1 MAKKMK
7 KALCA
12 VLAVIMALSCFS
24 LTVAAYTGYDHD
36 GTNTSLKV
44 RSEVTTD
51 QASYSVGST
60 VTATV
65 TLEHP
70 DNDAIGWIGTVAFDD
85 SVLEFKSATPGE
97 GFSYFNYKSGSTDV
111 EFVPVAENYSVANL
125 TAGYGGTAYTMANLC
140 RLIGTPTFADSH
152 LALIPIG
159 LVSEGKTKGTSTVI
173 TLTFEAKAATS
184 ATGISLLPSYVY
196 SSDHGYFDCAAPVE
210 DDGTYL
216 TAYSAVKLPSSFA
229 ITGEG
234 GDTYYDI
241 TFTWHGGSATKSTK
255 ENTMPQ
261 LPDDPADWTT
271 ADDDYNHTFKEWSP
285 AVAVATQATTY
296 TAVYNDIFVPASYTD
311 YNSIKSAAEAKRDGG
326 SWTEESVAN
335 LNAKLAVDVSGLGK
349 GHQSQ
354 VDAAAAAIQT
364 AADNLIEKQ
373 AAVYDITFNVN
384 GTPTVVSTTEGA
396 RPQAPNVPS
405 YQDNE
410 KIYTFSAWKDDVTGT
425 EYTTAN
431 LPVATGV
438 ASYTAQ
444 YSWTYRDYPVTFTW
458 HGGSTVVNTH
468 WGVAPVAPTN
478 IPSYQE
484 GGKTY
489 THIGWNPA
497 VAAYDGTVTSYEAT
511 YSSQAII
518 YDIIFIV
525 NGTETHVPTAAGA
538 MPQAP
543 EVSGYSEGD
552 YDYTPDGWNPAVVPA
567 SANGTTYTAKFIET
581 FVPADYTAVNAAIAQ
596 AGQINRDIYTADSL
610 ADLDAAILAAD
621 VEHPL
626 GRTQKTTVDGFATA
640 IVNAIGALV
649 EKPADYTE
657 YNNAKS
663 ALETELAKTDAYTP
677 DSIATVSG
685 LLADIDN
692 ALDKNLKITSQSVVE
707 KAAQDVTAL
716 QAQLVAKA
724 DKSTL
729 KSLIDEAEA
738 LDPNKYVD
746 FSGVTSALA
755 TANDVYNNDNATDQ
769 QVVDATNALRNALG
783 ALEFKPADYTAWN
796 SLVNRF
802 NNIDT
807 NYYTPESV
815 QAVND
820 VIDRVTLDEDIRY
833 QDDLDALC
841 TELET
846 AIDNLQLIRTW
857 EGETDWEGVAH
868 ETFGSNLIF
877 TQKVN
882 PNDASDIEVEVKI
895 NHPNYDISMLQI
907 AALYDAKAMTFV
919 SAEIKNGTEIYAETK
934 AADFNPT
941 DYSLPA
947 MANASI
953 LKVAA
958 DYDTALAATEAT
970 EDLVMVLKFKATGV
984 VPSSYIK
991 SVPLQ
996 SNEVVTA
1003 GESVFSQIL
1012 TSEGGKE
1019 WMHNDIANLVLA
1031 EGAGGTIAGTFAC
1044 NANNTSTVTIKLM
1057 DGDTEVASTT
1067 ATGLAPNYTFENVAP
1082 GTYTIKM
1089 SATGSLGY
1097 KILNVVVEA
1106 GATKEIPSV
1115 TLIFG
1120 NYDGDSEIT
1129 SFDVMEII
1137 PHANNF
1143 TYEEAADF
1151 DGSGDID
1158 IMDAANTIPFMNAN
1172 TNAASQVL
1180 DLLAQFSVLR
1190 MFNCFK
1196 YIKES

>member
-12 VLAVIMALSCFS
+12 VLAVIMAFSCFS
-24 LTVAAYTGYDHD
+24 LTVAAYTGYDHS

-44 RSEVTTD
+44 RSEVSVD
-51 QASYSVGST
+51 ASSYSVGST
-60 VTATV
+60 VTATIK
-65 TLEHP
+65 LDHP

-85 SVLEFKSATPGE
+85 SVLEYKSATLGD
-97 GFSYFNYKSGSTDV
+97 GFEYFDYTSGKVTES
-111 EFVPVAENYSVANL
+111 FVPVAENKDVSTL
-125 TAGYGGTAYTMANLC
+125 TAGYGGSAYTMTSLC
-140 RLIGTPTFADSH
+140 RLLGTPAFADSH
-152 LALIPIG
+152 LSLLPVAVI
-159 LVSEGKTKGTSTVI
+159 SEGKTKGTSTVI
-173 TLTFEAKAATS
+173 TLTFEAKATTS
-184 ATGISLLPSYVY
+184 ATAMSLLPSYVF
-196 SSDHGYFDCAAPVE
+196 SSDHGYYDCAAPVE
-210 DDGTYL
+210 DDGAYL
-216 TAYSAVKLPSSFA
+216 TAYSAIKTPTQFA
-229 ITGEG
+229 ITGG
-234 GDTYYDI
+234 GGETYYDI
-241 TFTWHGGSATKSTK
+241 TFTWHGGSAVKNTKQGS
-255 ENTMPQ
+255 MPEI
-261 LPDDPADWTT
+261 PTEVPASWTT
-271 ADDDYNHTFKEWSP
+271 DDDNYVHYYEGNWSP
-285 AVAVATQATTY
+285 AVVAATSATTY
-296 TAVYNDIFVPASYTD
+296 EAVYRDQFVPASFTD
-311 YNSIKSAAEAKRDGG
+311 YNTIKANAIAKRDNGTV
-326 SWTEESVAN
+326 WTDETLAV
-335 LNAKLAVDVSGLGK
+335 LNAALAVDVSAKGK
-349 GHQSQ
+349 STADQAD
-354 VDAAAAAIQT
+354 VNAAAAAIQD

-373 AAVYDITFNVN
+373 ATVYQITFNVN

-410 KIYTFSAWKDDVTGT
+410 KTYTFSAWKDDVTGT
-425 EYTTAN
+425 EYTTAT
-431 LPVATGV
+431 LPAATGV

-444 YSWTYRDYPVTFTW
+444 YTWVYREYPVTFSW
-458 HGGSTVVNTH
+458 RGGSTTVNTH

-478 IPSYQE
+478 IPSYEE

-489 THIGWNPA
+489 THNGWNPA
-497 VAAYDGTVTSYEAT
+497 ISAYDGTVTSYEAT
-511 YSSQAII
+511 YSSEAII

-525 NGTETHVPTAAGA
+525 NGTEQHVSTAAGA
-538 MPQAP
+538 IPQAP

-552 YDYTPDGWNPAVVPA
+552 YDYTPDGWEPALAPA
-567 SANGTTYTAKFIET
+567 SANGTTYTAKYKET

-649 EKPADYTE
+649 EKPADYTA

-724 DKSTL
+724 DKSIL
-729 KSLIDEAEA
+729 KSLIDDAEA

-769 QVVDATNALRNALG
+769 QVVDATNALRNALS
-783 ALEFKPADYTAWN
+783 ALVFKGADYTAWN
-796 SLVNRF
+796 ALINSF

-815 QAVND
+815 AAVNA
-820 VIDRVTLDEDIRY
+820 VIDQVKLDQDINY
-833 QDDLDALC
+833 QDTLDALC
-841 TELET
+841 SDLET
-846 AIDNLQLIRTW
+846 AINNLQLIRTW
-857 EGETDWEGVAH
+857 EGETDWEGVSH

-882 PNDASDIEVEVKI
+882 PDDATDIEVEVKI

-919 SAEIKNGTEIYAETK
+919 SADIKNGTEIYTQTK
-934 AADFNPT
+934 AADFAPA

-953 LKVAA
+953 LKIAA
-958 DYDTALAATEAT
+958 DFDTALAATNAT
-970 EDLVMVLKFKATGV
+970 EDLVMVLKFKATGA
-984 VPSSYIK
+984 VPASYIK

-996 SNEVVTA
+996 SNEVVTD

-1012 TSEGGKE
+1012 TSEGSKE
-1019 WMHNDIANLVLA
+1019 WMHNDVANLVLA
-1031 EGAGGTIAGTFAC
+1031 EGAGGTVTGTFTC
-1044 NANNTSTVTIKLM
+1044 MANNKENVTLTLTDGTNSYSVIK
-1057 DGDTEVASTT
+1057 
-1067 ATGLAPNYTFENVAP
+1067 TGNKPDYTFLDVVP
-1082 GTYTIKM
+1082 GTYRIEMT
-1089 SATGSLGY
+1089 ANGSLGFKVY
-1097 KILNVVVEA
+1097 NVVVEA
-1106 GATKEIPSV
+1106 GGVVQVPSV
-1115 TLIFG
+1115 QLIFG
-1120 NYDGDSEIT
+1120 NYDNDNEIT
-1129 SFDVMEII
+1129 IFDIASII
-1137 PHANNF
+1137 PNVYNF
-1143 TYEEAADF
+1143 TYEAQADF

-1158 IMDAANTIPFMNAN
+1158 IMDAAGTVPYML
-1172 TNAASQVL
+1172 TNSGTQEL
-1180 DLLAQFSVLR
+1180 YL
-1190 MFNCFK
+1190 
-1196 YIKES
+1196 